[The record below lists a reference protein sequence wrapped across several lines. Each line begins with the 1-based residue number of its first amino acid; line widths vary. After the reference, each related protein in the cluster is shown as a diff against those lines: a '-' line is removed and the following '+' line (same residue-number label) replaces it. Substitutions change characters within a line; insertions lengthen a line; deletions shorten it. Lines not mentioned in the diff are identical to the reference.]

1 MIKLLLGIICIFITE
16 ASIAQIS
23 GKVTASDGQP
33 VPFANAVLYSA
44 KDSSITKA
52 SVTNDKGAYSIGQV
66 GTGVYFLRISCIGY
80 QKWVSPLITIG
91 SGDTAIEMGNQA
103 LTKDSRQL
111 SSVVVRAQKPL
122 YEQKMEGM
130 VVNVEGSILSK
141 GSSAVDILERSPGV
155 VIDRRNGTIS
165 LNGKSGVTVL
175 INGKSVRMS
184 GEQLLDL
191 LGGMTADNIER
202 VELLTTP
209 SAKYDAEG
217 SAGMINIV
225 LKKNRKQGTNG
236 TLSITAGYGWGEK
249 AGTNLSISH
258 NKGKVN
264 LYGAYSFS
272 HDRSYAVFE
281 SQGSEYAPALGGQTD
296 FATSSI
302 IKPLNDKHNA
312 NAGIDISLSPA
323 LTIGGS
329 VIYNN
334 SVADV
339 KAYNNG
345 DYNLQP
351 DSLLQLNSVSRNIN
365 KWRNVL
371 TSIYIDKKLKG
382 GQQVGMS
389 VDYLR
394 FSNNNPTDVTSS
406 TLDKNGNDVSAINDS
421 LFSPYHRG
429 LANTLIHVWIGKADY
444 SKNISKKTRLEA
456 GVKGSVTRSHSVSGI
471 ASLIN
476 GNWVEYGNRSSDM
489 KMKEGIAAAYASMDS
504 KLSPSTNLVVGIRYE
519 YSRTYDDKT
528 KDGDHLVDRRLGKIF
543 PDVFLSHKVNDNS
556 TLQLSYTQRI
566 SRPSYNDLA
575 SYVAYNDPISV
586 FTGNP
591 ILKPTI
597 TNNVK
602 VWYNYKNYSFSM
614 LLSRDDHPI
623 AQAQIVHGPDT
634 SLLYISPRNLG
645 YQNNL
650 TFQANI
656 PVKLAEW
663 WNMNYNFV
671 GGWRQVKVEHTPTPA
686 EKTYFAYSFN
696 FSEIFKLPR
705 QFSIELSGWYNSTS
719 YYGNSR
725 IGDFGVV
732 NLGIKKEL
740 KNKGGTFD
748 LSVSDVFRTMRMHN
762 SFGAFTQEAFDLNS
776 RVKFYTESSKAT
788 VVRLTYSK
796 SFGGTSSQRKHQS
809 NSDEIRGRVNQ

>member
-1 MIKLLLGIICIFITE
+1 MIKLLLGVTCTFIT
-16 ASIAQIS
+16 AVSMAQVS

-52 SVTNDKGAYSIGQV
+52 SVTNDEGVYSIGQV
-66 GTGVYFLRISCIGY
+66 QAGVYFLRISCIGY
-80 QKWVSPLITIG
+80 LKWVSPLITIG
-91 SGDTAIEMGNQA
+91 TGNAAIEMGNQT
-103 LTKDSRQL
+103 LIKDSGQL
-111 SSVVVRAQKPL
+111 GSVVVRAQKPL

-130 VVNVEGSILSK
+130 VVNVEGNILSK
-141 GSSAVDILERSPGV
+141 GSSAVEILERSPGV

-165 LNGKSGVTVL
+165 LNGKNGVTVL
-175 INGKSVRMS
+175 INGKSVLMS
-184 GEQLLDL
+184 EGQLLDL

-209 SAKYDAEG
+209 SAKYDAQG
-217 SAGMINIV
+217 SAGMINII

-236 TLSITAGYGWGEK
+236 ALSVTAGYGWGEK
-249 AGTNLSISH
+249 AGTNLSIAH

-264 LYGAYSFS
+264 LYGTYAFS

-281 SQGSEYAPALGGQTD
+281 SQGSEYAPALGGSTN

-302 IKPLNDKHNA
+302 IKPVNDRHNA
-312 NAGIDISLSPA
+312 NAGIDINLSPA

-334 SVADV
+334 SVANV
-339 KAYNNG
+339 RANNNG

-351 DSLLQLNSVSRNIN
+351 DSFLQLNSVSRNIS

-371 TSIYIDKKLKG
+371 TSFYIDKKLKG
-382 GQQVGMS
+382 GHQVGIS

-429 LANTLIHVWIGKADY
+429 AANTLIHVWVGKADY
-444 SKNISKKTRLEA
+444 SKNISEKTRLEV
-456 GVKGSVTRSHSVSGI
+456 GVKGSIARSHSVSGI

-476 GNWVEYGNRSSDM
+476 GNWVQYVNRSNDVA
-489 KMKEGIAAAYASMDS
+489 MKEDIGAVYASMDS
-504 KLSPSTNLVVGIRYE
+504 KLSSTTNLVVGVRYE
-519 YSRTYDDKT
+519 YSRTYDDKA

-543 PDVFLSHKVNDNS
+543 PDVFLTHKVNDNAS
-556 TLQLSYTQRI
+556 LQLSYTQRI
-566 SRPSYNDLA
+566 SRPTYNDLA

-602 VWYNYKNYSFSM
+602 AAFNYKNYSFSM

-623 AQAQIVHGPDT
+623 AQAQIVYGPDPN
-634 SLLYISPRNLG
+634 LLYISPQNLG

-663 WNMNYNFV
+663 WNMNYNLV

-696 FSEIFKLPR
+696 FSETFKLPR

-725 IGDFGVV
+725 IGDVGVV

-740 KNKGGTFD
+740 KNKGGSFD
-748 LSVSDVFRTMRMHN
+748 LSVSDVFRTMWMHN
-762 SFGAFTQEAFDLNS
+762 SFGAFTPEAFDLNS
-776 RVKFYTESSKAT
+776 RVRFYTESSKAT

-796 SFGGTSSQRKHQS
+796 SFGGTGSQRKHQS